1 MLTELTCVLCDLCC
15 STKIALTEHKKMCII
30 KQIIQMKEDN
40 EVIAEKK
47 EEKEEK
53 EEELEEKEGKN
64 EEEILPFSFYTSLV
78 EQQTEIIC
86 QTKAIE
92 KQYDSLMNQALQIEE
107 QNKLIQLLF
116 LNRCDSDY

>member
-1 MLTELTCVLCDLCC
+1 MLTELTCVRCDLCC
-15 STKIALTEHKKMCII
+15 ATKIELTEQKKMCII

-47 EEKEEK
+47 EEQK
-53 EEELEEKEGKN
+53 EELEEKEEKN
-64 EEEILPFSFYTSLV
+64 EAIEEEILPFSFYTSLV